1 MGSSRAVKRAY
12 KYRFY
17 PTAQQ
22 VDLLSRTFGCVRYV
36 YNRALAERSRAWM
49 QEQRRVTFAET
60 CRMLTAWKTDP
71 ETTWLSEVSNV
82 ALQQGLRHLQQAF
95 VHFWARQAKYP
106 SFKSKRKSRMSA
118 TFTRFGFRYRDGQ
131 IWLAKTTAPLD
142 IRWSRPLTDGAEPSA
157 VTVSR
162 DAAGRWHISIL
173 VEEVI
178 RPLPPSAAAVGL
190 DAGITSLVTLS
201 TGETV
206 TNPWHERR
214 DRARL
219 ALAQRRLSRKT
230 KGSANRQKAKLKV
243 AKAHAR
249 IADRRRDFL
258 HKLSTRIIRE
268 NQTVVI
274 EDLTV
279 RNMVR
284 NHSLARAISDASW
297 AELRAMLEYKADW
310 YGRTVIAVDR
320 FYPSSKTC
328 SVCGHLTA
336 LLPLNVREW
345 ECAACG
351 RVHDRDVNAAKVIL
365 AAGLAVTACGDGV
378 RPARA

>member
-1 MGSSRAVKRAY
+1 MGTSRAVKRAY
-12 KYRFY
+12 RYRFY
-17 PTAQQ
+17 PTVQQ
-22 VDLLSRTFGCVRYV
+22 ADLLNRTFGCVRYV

-49 QEQRRVTFAET
+49 QERQRVTFAET
-60 CRMLTAWKTDP
+60 CRMLTAWKADP
-71 ETTWLSEVSNV
+71 ETEWLSEVSNV

-95 VHFWARQAKYP
+95 VNFWARQAKYP
-106 SFKSKRKSRMSA
+106 SFKSKRKSRASA
-118 TFTRFGFRYRDGQ
+118 TFTSSGFRYRGGQ
-131 IWLAKTTAPLD
+131 VWLAKTTAPLD
-142 IRWSRPLTDGAEPSA
+142 IRWSRPLPDGAKPST

-162 DAAGRWHISIL
+162 DTAERWHISIL
-173 VEEVI
+173 CEDIV
-178 RPLPPSAAAVGL
+178 RDGPATRAAVGI
-190 DAGITSLVTLS
+190 DAGITSLVTFS
-201 TGETV
+201 TGEKV
-206 TNPWHERR
+206 TNPRPERR

-219 ALAQRRLSRKT
+219 ALAQRRLSHKT
-230 KGSANRQKAKLKV
+230 KGSANRAKARIKV
-243 AKAHAR
+243 ARAHAR

-274 EDLTV
+274 EDLAV

-328 SVCGHLTA
+328 SACGHLTA
-336 LLPLNVREW
+336 LLPLNVRSW

-351 RVHDRDVNAAKVIL
+351 SAHDRDVNAAEVIL
-365 AAGLAVTACGDGV
+365 AAGLAVAACGDGV